1 VTIPRSTFA
10 PVPVRRQADV
20 DQQNWIN
27 LVSNKKQGT
36 EANSSVDAPN
46 MAGNTSMTN
55 NTANAQP
62 MLFESRWAP
71 AAYTAQLDGFASAFS
86 ATPAP
91 TAPTNPGWGTTSQG
105 SQHQPAQGPPS
116 TQHPGWGVA
125 STAPVVNNQPSQSQS
140 SGWGASVQ
148 QTAFQ
153 SQPTPAKNGGGWD
166 TAGTT
171 RWAQLQLDAGSG
183 SGTLTQ
189 AAGFGSAPIPPS
201 NTGDFSNTTP
211 TQGGFCWGTA
221 PTAPVQKA
229 QDASGWGQQTIAAV
243 QPIPANNG
251 GWDNGV
257 SAQNPDTLAP
267 TSGHTRIP
275 SQSMSDVEMTG
286 GNSLLDTP
294 VGDLNLS
301 NDPMN
306 QVLDAMPSL
315 ADSQWATPSW
325 NAPNGPATAFGRHSQ
340 GYAQISTSNRP
351 FETGRQPLSETAPGG
366 INTQI
371 NQTHATP
378 GNGWPDSTVPPQAQP
393 FAAPFNVAEFNNRVT
408 QELMQATRSGSTPAQ
423 PAQPL
428 QPVQRSQPAG
438 YGPPHLRNAP
448 QGVNRTI
455 PGRPTE
461 NAPTKKE
468 DKVQYLK
475 DSRWAH

>member
-1 VTIPRSTFA
+1 VTSPGSTFA
-10 PVPVRRQADV
+10 PIPVRRQADV
-20 DQQNWIN
+20 DQQNWLN
-27 LVSNKKQGT
+27 LVNNKKQGT

-71 AAYTAQLDGFASAFS
+71 AVDTAQSNGFAFAFS

-91 TAPTNPGWGTTSQG
+91 SAPTT
-105 SQHQPAQGPPS
+105 
-116 TQHPGWGVA
+116 
-125 STAPVVNNQPSQSQS
+125 

-153 SQPTPAKNGGGWD
+153 SQPTLAKTGGGWD

-171 RWAQLQLDAGSG
+171 RWAQLQLGAGSG

-189 AAGFGSAPIPPS
+189 AAGFGSAPVPPS

-211 TQGGFCWGTA
+211 TQGGFCWGMA

-229 QDASGWGQQTIAAV
+229 QAASGWGQQTTAAA
-243 QPIPANNG
+243 QPITANNG

-275 SQSMSDVEMTG
+275 SQSTSDVEMTG

-294 VGDLNLS
+294 VGELNLS

-306 QVLDAMPSL
+306 QVLNAMPSL

-325 NAPNGPATAFGRHSQ
+325 NAPNAPATASGRQSQ
-340 GYAQISTSNRP
+340 GHAQISTSNRP
-351 FETGRQPLSETAPGG
+351 FETGRQPLSETTPGG
-366 INTQI
+366 FSYNNTQI

-378 GNGWPDSTVPPQAQP
+378 GSGWPNSTVPPQAQP

-408 QELMQATRSGSTPAQ
+408 QELMQASRSGSTLAQ

-428 QPVQRSQPAG
+428 QPVQRPQPAG

-461 NAPTKKE
+461 NAPPKKE

>member
-1 VTIPRSTFA
+1 
-10 PVPVRRQADV
+10 
-20 DQQNWIN
+20 
-27 LVSNKKQGT
+27 
-36 EANSSVDAPN
+36 
-46 MAGNTSMTN
+46 MTN

-62 MLFESRWAP
+62 MLFMSRWAP
-71 AAYTAQLDGFASAFS
+71 AADTAPLNGFASAFS

-91 TAPTNPGWGTTSQG
+91 TAPTNPGWGATSQG
-105 SQHQPAQGPPS
+105 LQHQPAQGRPS

-125 STAPVVNNQPSQSQS
+125 STAPVVNIQPSQSQS

-153 SQPTPAKNGGGWD
+153 SQLTPAENGSRWD

-183 SGTLTQ
+183 SGTMTP
-189 AAGFGSAPIPPS
+189 ATGFGSGLVPPS
-201 NTGDFSNTTP
+201 NTGDFSNTTTP
-211 TQGGFCWGTA
+211 TQGSFGWGTA

-229 QDASGWGQQTIAAV
+229 QAASGWGQQTIAAA

-251 GWDNGV
+251 GWDSGV
-257 SAQNPDTLAP
+257 PAHNPDTLAP

-286 GNSLLDTP
+286 DISLLDTP

-306 QVLDAMPSL
+306 QVLKAMPSL
-315 ADSQWATPSW
+315 ADSQWATQSW
-325 NAPNGPATAFGRHSQ
+325 NSPNAPATASDRHSQ
-340 GYAQISTSNRP
+340 GHAQISASNRP

-366 INTQI
+366 FSYINTQI

-378 GNGWPDSTVPPQAQP
+378 GNGWPNSTVPPQAQS
-393 FAAPFNVAEFNNRVT
+393 FAVPFNVAEFNNRVT
-408 QELMQATRSGSTPAQ
+408 QELLQTTRSGSTPAQ

-428 QPVQRSQPAG
+428 QPAQRPQPTG
-438 YGPPHLRNAP
+438 YGPPHLQNAP

-455 PGRPTE
+455 LGRPTE
-461 NAPTKKE
+461 NAPPKKE
-468 DKVQYLK
+468 NKVQYLK